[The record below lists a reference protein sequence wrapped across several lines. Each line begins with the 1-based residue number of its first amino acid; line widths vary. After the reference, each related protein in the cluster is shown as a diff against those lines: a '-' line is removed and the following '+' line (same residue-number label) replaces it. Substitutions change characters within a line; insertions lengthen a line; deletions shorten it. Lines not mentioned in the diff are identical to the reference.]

1 MTFCQVAYYP
11 SLEEKVNRNVET
23 SKRRCVS
30 LYPVQNQKGAMPGE
44 KAQKVKQELHLTL
57 WNIATTFAIGTPPEH
72 LVTSRYPYPPPEFPG
87 PTAEAGFKQRRMH
100 ELAHWHAVL
109 GESSIVRIKLN
120 ALSAAGAQI
129 GHKPQTQVH

>member
-1 MTFCQVAYYP
+1 MDHCI
-11 SLEEKVNRNVET
+11 
-23 SKRRCVS
+23 RCRIR
-30 LYPVQNQKGAMPGE
+30 KGLLAE
-44 KAQKVKQELHLTL
+44 KAQKVKQELHLT
-57 WNIATTFAIGTPPEH
+57 ATPKPNRSFQVGA
-72 LVTSRYPYPPPEFPG
+72 R

-109 GESSIVRIKLN
+109 GESSFVRIKLN